1 VCVCVC
7 YNNSL
12 QKIVYSD
19 ISRWIS
25 LTLFTL
31 IRTKSCSSH
40 IEGCI
45 CLYSDYLKLW
55 THMWGFIG
63 VWRVFFIV
71 RVLSRHFLH
80 QKTSSELLRR
90 QWKHWPLCCITAV
103 HMQKHTQAL
112 NQWYEAVLLH
122 CCISSENNFQS
133 TQFCWSNILKTLGTC
148 SC

>member
-1 VCVCVC
+1 M
-7 YNNSL
+7 
-12 QKIVYSD
+12 YSD
-19 ISRWIS
+19 SSRWIS

-45 CLYSDYLKLW
+45 CLYSEYFKLW

-80 QKTSSELLRR
+80 QKTSPELLRR
-90 QWKHWPLCCITAV
+90 QWKHWPHCSITAV
-103 HMQKHTQAL
+103 HMQRHTQAL
-112 NQWYEAVLLH
+112 TQWYEAVLLH

-133 TQFCWSNILKTLGTC
+133 TQFCSSNIIY
-148 SC
+148 